1 MRRLHLP
8 TKTQI
13 VTYPMKTTNRSFPE
27 LTVLAVSLI
36 LCKIIT
42 LADVVTFTIDPNQSP
57 LSVSGSLSGV
67 TGNEQGPGSLS
78 TQFTGTIQVDL
89 QSSSIQFIG
98 NSSITL
104 QENGSWQPAPGGTP
118 GSAPASL
125 AGVAQN
131 FLATAHGA
139 LRNVLVDLTSEPL
152 NLDNESFN
160 AQTLL
165 FSIPPDATSAAD
177 YRVTGLLNASGS
189 QLLAGQGTNGVVNTA
204 TLTTQDTTL
213 TLTLPINFSGTTT
226 VVSPNDLSYSAQG
239 QILATTTTKPLEVAD
254 FVVSPG
260 QLQFNMPTTP
270 GKSYSILS
278 SQDLLDWS
286 TVLHQF
292 TATSNS
298 EAIQIALDLFP
309 KQFFRIRQ
317 DN

>member
-1 MRRLHLP
+1 
-8 TKTQI
+8 
-13 VTYPMKTTNRSFPE
+13 MKTTSRSFPE

-36 LCKIIT
+36 LCSTIT

-78 TQFTGTIQVDL
+78 TQFSGTIQVDL
-89 QSSSIQFIG
+89 QTSSIQFTG
-98 NSSITL
+98 NSAITL
-104 QENGSWQPAPGGTP
+104 QENGTWQPAPGGTP

-139 LRNVLVDLTSEPL
+139 LRNVLVDLTSDPL
-152 NLDNESFN
+152 NLNNETFN
-160 AQTLL
+160 AQSVL

-204 TLTTQDTTL
+204 TLTTQDTQL
-213 TLTLPINFSGTTT
+213 ILTLPIDFSGTTT
-226 VVSPNDLSYSAQG
+226 VVSPNDLNYSAQG
-239 QILATTTTKPLEVAD
+239 QILATATTTKPLEVAD

-260 QLQFNMPTTP
+260 QLQFNMPTEP
-270 GKSYSILS
+270 GKSYSILG